1 MQKGDELMAED
12 LFIPKL
18 GQTVEEVVLIS
29 WLVKDGDKVDFGDP
43 VMEVETDK
51 AIFNVEA
58 NAKGTIR
65 MGPYQIGETLP
76 VLTVVATIGKPDE
89 PFSPSGGTHAVDT
102 EVEAGPIEEKVATP
116 QPVEKAVE
124 PISLSREK
132 VFASPRARKLAREKG
147 VDLSQVTPTGGE
159 GLRVVEDDVIDYL
172 EQKPSAT
179 PLAAALA
186 KEVGLDLAGLL
197 GTGPK
202 GAVTRSDVEAAIRQK
217 MLAPTSSPVRTPAQ
231 AQIHYADLRVED
243 RIPLKSVRKIIFD
256 RMGASVHT
264 TARVTLFT
272 EADATDL
279 VALRE
284 RLKAEKAEAWGFAP
298 GYNELLGMI
307 VARTLPEFPYMNARI
322 SQDGSAIEHL
332 AEINLGIAMDTARGL
347 LVPVIKGA
355 DQLNLQ
361 SFGKE
366 FRQHA
371 AGAQSG
377 QLHPDDLVGG
387 TFTITN
393 LGNLDVDGFT
403 PVINLPEAAILGI
416 GRIQDKVIPV
426 DGEIKIRKMI
436 TLSLVFDH
444 RIIDG
449 APAARFLQKVKYY
462 IEHPCDQLI

>member
-1 MQKGDELMAED
+1 MAED

-29 WLVKDGDKVDFGDP
+29 WLVEDGDKVDFGDP

-65 MGPYQIGETLP
+65 FGPYEIGETLP

-89 PFSPSGGTHAVDT
+89 PFSPSGEAET
-102 EVEAGPIEEKVATP
+102 VEDVVEEPPLEEKAAAK
-116 QPVEKAVE
+116 QPVEKAAE
-124 PISLSREK
+124 PVSPSRDK

-147 VDLSQVTPTGGE
+147 VNLSQVTPTGGE
-159 GLRVVEDDVIDYL
+159 GIRVVEDDVIDYL
-172 EQKPSAT
+172 EQKPTAT
-179 PLAAALA
+179 PLAVSLA
-186 KEVGLDLAGLL
+186 KEVGLDLTGLQ

-217 MLAPTSSPVRTPAQ
+217 MLEPAPLSAATQ
-231 AQIHYADLRVED
+231 AQIHYADLSIKDRVA
-243 RIPLKSVRKIIFD
+243 LKSVRKIIYD

-284 RLKAEKAEAWGFAP
+284 RLKAEKAETWGFAP

-307 VARTLPEFPYMNARI
+307 VARTLLEYPYMNARI
-322 SQDGSAIEHL
+322 SQDGNAIEHI
-332 AEINLGIAMDTARGL
+332 AEINLGVAMDTERGL

-361 SFGKE
+361 AFGKL
-366 FRQHA
+366 FRQYA

-377 QLHPDDLVGG
+377 QIPPDDLVGG

-403 PVINLPEAAILGI
+403 PVINLPEAAILGL
-416 GRIQDKVIPV
+416 GRIQDKVVPV
-426 DGEIKIRKMI
+426 EGEIKIRKMI

-449 APAARFLQKVKYY
+449 APAARFLQKIKYY

>member
-1 MQKGDELMAED
+1 MTED

-18 GQTVEEVVLIS
+18 GQTVDEVVLIS
-29 WLVKDGDKVDFGDP
+29 WLVADGDKVDFGDP

-65 MGPYQIGETLP
+65 IGPYEIGETLP

-89 PFSPSGGTHAVDT
+89 PFSPSGRT
-102 EVEAGPIEEKVATP
+102 EAAEVVAEEHPVEEQVAT
-116 QPVEKAVE
+116 QKPVEKIAE
-124 PISLSREK
+124 PMHPSRDK
-132 VFASPRARKLAREKG
+132 VFASPRARKLAHEKG
-147 VDLSQVTPTGGE
+147 VDLSQVTPTGGD
-159 GLRVVEDDVIDYL
+159 GIRVVEDDVIEYL
-172 EQKPSAT
+172 EQKPAAT
-179 PLAAALA
+179 PLAASLA
-186 KEVGLDLAGLL
+186 KEVGLDLTGLH

-202 GAVTRSDVEAAIRQK
+202 GALTRSDVEAAIRQK
-217 MLAPTSSPVRTPAQ
+217 MMEPAPLSTTTQP
-231 AQIHYADLRVED
+231 QIFYADLSVKDRV
-243 RIPLKSVRKIIFD
+243 PLKSVRKIIFD

-279 VALRE
+279 VTLRE
-284 RLKAEKAEAWGFAP
+284 RLKAEKAETWGFAP

-307 VARTLPEFPYMNARI
+307 VARTLAEFPFMNARI
-322 SQDGSAIEHL
+322 SQDGSFIEHL
-332 AEINLGIAMDTARGL
+332 AEINLGIAMDTERGL

-361 SFGKE
+361 AFGKQ
-366 FRQHA
+366 FRQFA

-377 QLHPDDLVGG
+377 QIPPDDLIGG

-403 PVINLPEAAILGI
+403 PVINLPEAAILGF
-416 GRIQDKVIPV
+416 GRIQDKVVPV
-426 DGEIKIRKMI
+426 EGEIKIRKMI